1 MTGSFFINYHMTRI
15 SDNWTKSRISTF
27 NGETAGNNADK
38 NPASNL
44 IWLEESLSIIGSKI

>member
-1 MTGSFFINYHMTRI
+1 MTRI